1 MVRESA
7 PLVVCDN
14 LVKIYQI
21 DEIEVVALQGLDLEI
36 RRGEMMA
43 IIGASGSGK
52 SSLLNIIGGLDR
64 PSAGQITVNGRNL
77 LKAPDRELEDY
88 RLHDVGFVW
97 QQSARNLIP
106 YLTAQENV
114 ELPMIAARERA
125 AQPAQRARELLDAV
139 GLLSHSRHRLNQLSG
154 GQQQRVAIAVA
165 LANQPQILLADEPT
179 GEVDSVTAQQIWQ
192 LFRALNR
199 RFNLT
204 SVIVSHDRD
213 IARVVDRVI
222 GIRDGKISTE
232 TVLLSGSEIAG
243 EQSTPP
249 AAGVGSARSQV
260 SDRPSDSAF
269 PPVQQLKGAH
279 ASVVADESRV
289 QLEER
294 VVLDSVG
301 RLQMPH
307 EYLEKRGIGRRAV
320 VQLVEDG
327 ILVRQAQ
334 ERFTLPEDAYRS
346 EMTAGLEADSS
357 AIDQDP
363 VPHRTVAWWRR
374 LWRRPPRADDEALL
388 PEQAAN
394 PWARGFLRRAISV
407 ESSSPA
413 SSPGEALQ
421 WDHGGAPARASEEAS
436 GPLPDRSPARA
447 PTGSRA
453 VAEVAPYGGAQYN
466 FYKGPLVEVTD
477 LQRTYA
483 VGDQA
488 VRALRGIDLV
498 VPRRSFTLFRG
509 RSGSGKTTLLNLVGS
524 LDTPTAGRVSLFG
537 QDIGQLSADECA
549 QMRQLY
555 IGFVFQAFSLIP
567 TLSAQENVEMAL
579 RILGASARERRQR
592 AAYCLSLVGLGRW
605 ADHRPFEM
613 SGGQQQRLSIAR
625 ALAHGPAM
633 LIADEPTSDLDS
645 ETGRQILQ
653 LFARLVEE
661 EGITVLVASHDPAS
675 DDFATD
681 VYELQDGRI
690 ANRVNNGR

>member
-1 MVRESA
+1 MTQAAGADSA
-7 PLVVCDN
+7 SLVVCDN

-21 DEIEVVALQGLDLEI
+21 EELEVVALQGLDLEI

-64 PSAGQITVNGRNL
+64 PSAGQISVNGRNL
-77 LKAPDRELEDY
+77 LKAPDKELENY

-114 ELPMIAARERA
+114 ELPMIAARERSA
-125 AQPAQRARELLDAV
+125 PPAQRARELLDAV
-139 GLLSHSRHRLNQLSG
+139 GLLSHSHHRLAQLSG

-192 LFRALNR
+192 LLRELNR
-199 RFNLT
+199 RYNLT
-204 SVIVSHDRD
+204 SIIVSHDRD

-232 TVLLSGSEIAG
+232 MVRQTGSGMPEEQLIEEVEHSE
-243 EQSTPP
+243 SS
-249 AAGVGSARSQV
+249 SAP
-260 SDRPSDSAF
+260 D
-269 PPVQQLKGAH
+269 
-279 ASVVADESRV
+279 ADEPFAPDDNAAL

-307 EYLEKRGIGRRAV
+307 EYLEQRGISRRAV

-334 ERFTLPEDAYRS
+334 EQFVLP
-346 EMTAGLEADSS
+346 ADSGLS
-357 AIDQDP
+357 AAVGAGSEHDPSALDQDP
-363 VPHRTVAWWRR
+363 TPHRGVPWWRR
-374 LWRRPPRADDEALL
+374 IWRSPPREDDEIPLSQ
-388 PEQAAN
+388 QAAN
-394 PWARGFLRRAISV
+394 PWSGGFT
-407 ESSSPA
+407 SSA
-413 SSPGEALQ
+413 EDEANAPGAAGSNGETLQ
-421 WDHGGAPARASEEAS
+421 WDQGAQSARAQLGTSE
-436 GPLPDRSPARA
+436 PLPKSN
-447 PTGSRA
+447 TETSGSLA
-453 VAEVAPYGGAQYN
+453 ISE
-466 FYKGPLVEVTD
+466 FYRGPLVEVSD
-477 LQRTYA
+477 LQRIYA
-483 VGDQA
+483 VGDQS
-488 VRALRGIDLV
+488 VHALRGIDLV
-498 VPRRSFTLFRG
+498 VPRRCFALFRG
-509 RSGSGKTTLLNLVGS
+509 RSGSGKTTLLNLIGS

-537 QDIGQLSADECA
+537 QDINQLSADECA
-549 QMRQLY
+549 QIRQLH

-567 TLSAQENVEMAL
+567 TLSAQENVEMTL
-579 RILGASARERRQR
+579 RILGVSAAERRRR

-661 EGITVLVASHDPAS
+661 QGITVLMASHDPAS
-675 DDFATD
+675 DDFATE
-681 VYELQDGRI
+681 VYELQDGSI
-690 ANRVNNGR
+690 ANHVSHSQSN

>member
-1 MVRESA
+1 MVQAEGSSGG

-36 RRGEMMA
+36 GRGEMMA

-64 PSAGQITVNGRNL
+64 PSAGQIAVDGRNL
-77 LKAPDRELEDY
+77 LKAPERELEDY
-88 RLHDVGFVW
+88 RLRDVGFVW

-114 ELPMIAARERA
+114 ELPMIAAGGGD
-125 AQPAQRARELLDAV
+125 AQPGERARELLDAV
-139 GLLSHSRHRLNQLSG
+139 GLLSHSQHRLGQLSG

-192 LFRALNR
+192 LFRELNLR
-199 RFNLT
+199 YNLT
-204 SVIVSHDRD
+204 SIIVSHDRD

-232 TVLLSGSEIAG
+232 MVRQAGGEAVEEGLFEMRELGESEAAAG
-243 EQSTPP
+243 DPPP
-249 AAGVGSARSQV
+249 A
-260 SDRPSDSAF
+260 
-269 PPVQQLKGAH
+269 
-279 ASVVADESRV
+279 VAAEDVFSL
-289 QLEER
+289 LEER

-301 RLQMPH
+301 RLQMPR
-307 EYLEKRGIGRRAV
+307 EYLENRGIGRRAV

-327 ILVRQAQ
+327 ILVRPTREGSAAAEDSAAAGGDGSTSEGAQ
-334 ERFTLPEDAYRS
+334 PGPAA
-346 EMTAGLEADSS
+346 M
-357 AIDQDP
+357 DQDP
-363 VPHRTVAWWRR
+363 TPEQGAGWWRR
-374 LWRRPPRADDEALL
+374 LWRRSEPADADESLSG
-388 PEQAAN
+388 QAVN
-394 PWARGFLRRAISV
+394 PWARGIAASGAEDGD
-407 ESSSPA
+407 ESTDAADSR
-413 SSPGEALQ
+413 ETLQ
-421 WDHGGAPARASEEAS
+421 WDYGSDSGGDGWEAFAPASNGDSAPASRQLAISEFDS
-436 GPLPDRSPARA
+436 
-447 PTGSRA
+447 
-453 VAEVAPYGGAQYN
+453 
-466 FYKGPLVEVTD
+466 GPLVEVSE
-477 LQRTYA
+477 LQRIYE
-483 VGDQA
+483 VGDQS
-488 VRALRGIDLV
+488 VHALRGIDIV
-498 VPRRSFTLFRG
+498 IPRRSFTLFRG
-509 RSGSGKTTLLNLVGS
+509 RSGSGKTTLLNLIGS
-524 LDTPTAGRVSLFG
+524 LDTPSAGSVTLFG

-549 QMRQLY
+549 QLRQLY

-567 TLSAQENVEMAL
+567 TLSAQENVEMTL
-579 RILGASARERRQR
+579 RLLGIAAAERRQR
-592 AAYCLSLVGLGRW
+592 AAYCLSLVGLSRW

-645 ETGRQILQ
+645 ETGRQILE

-661 EGITVLVASHDPAS
+661 EGITALVASHDPAS
-675 DDFATD
+675 DDFATE

-690 ANRVNNGR
+690 AGQSSRG

>member
-1 MVRESA
+1 MVQAAAAAADGA

-64 PSAGQITVNGRNL
+64 PSAGQISVNGRNL
-77 LKAPDRELEDY
+77 LKAPDKELEDY
-88 RLHDVGFVW
+88 RLNDVGFVW

-125 AQPAQRARELLDAV
+125 EPPEQRARELLDAV
-139 GLLSHSRHRLNQLSG
+139 GLLSHSHHRLAQLSG

-165 LANQPQILLADEPT
+165 LANSPSILLADEPT

-192 LFRALNR
+192 LLRELNL

-204 SVIVSHDRD
+204 SIIVSHDRD
-213 IARVVDRVI
+213 IAHVVDRVI

-232 TVLLSGSEIAG
+232 MVRQTRSGLSEEQLSLESEVALSSASNAAD
-243 EQSTPP
+243 QS
-249 AAGVGSARSQV
+249 V
-260 SDRPSDSAF
+260 SE
-269 PPVQQLKGAH
+269 
-279 ASVVADESRV
+279 ADDTEL

-307 EYLEKRGIGRRAV
+307 EYLEQRGIGRRAV

-327 ILVRQAQ
+327 ILVRQTQ
-334 ERFTLPEDAYRS
+334 ETLPSDFEAGASAPDDAEQLDPAS
-346 EMTAGLEADSS
+346 L
-357 AIDQDP
+357 DQDP
-363 VPHRTVAWWRR
+363 TPRSTVPWWRR
-374 LWRRPPRADDEALL
+374 LLRPGPREVDEIPSAELAVNPWSAGAPPADEEGEFSARARGESFQW
-388 PEQAAN
+388 EQGANSGQRPLGASAQAPDSATAAN
-394 PWARGFLRRAISV
+394 GSN
-407 ESSSPA
+407 S
-413 SSPGEALQ
+413 LQ
-421 WDHGGAPARASEEAS
+421 VSE
-436 GPLPDRSPARA
+436 
-447 PTGSRA
+447 
-453 VAEVAPYGGAQYN
+453 
-466 FYKGPLVEVTD
+466 FYRGPLVEVSD
-477 LQRTYA
+477 LQRVYT
-483 VGDQA
+483 VGDQS
-488 VRALRGIDLV
+488 VHALRGIDLV
-498 VPRRSFTLFRG
+498 VPRRRFALFRG
-509 RSGSGKTTLLNLVGS
+509 RSGSGKTTLLNLIGS

-537 QDIGQLSADECA
+537 QEIDKLSADECA
-549 QMRQLY
+549 QLRQRY

-567 TLSAQENVEMAL
+567 TLSAQENVELTL
-579 RILGASARERRQR
+579 RILGISAVDRRRR

-645 ETGRQILQ
+645 ETGRQILE
-653 LFARLVEE
+653 LFAKLVAE
-661 EGITVLVASHDPAS
+661 EGITVLMASHDPTS
-675 DDFATD
+675 DDFATE

-690 ANRVNNGR
+690 AVPTTNGHTT

>member
-1 MVRESA
+1 MTQAAGADSA
-7 PLVVCDN
+7 SLVVCDN

-21 DEIEVVALQGLDLEI
+21 EELEVVALQGLDLEI

-64 PSAGQITVNGRNL
+64 PSAGQISVNGRNL
-77 LKAPDRELEDY
+77 LKAPDKELENY

-114 ELPMIAARERA
+114 ELPMIAARERSA
-125 AQPAQRARELLDAV
+125 PPAQRARELLDAV
-139 GLLSHSRHRLNQLSG
+139 GLLSHSDHRLAQLSG

-192 LFRALNR
+192 LLRELNR
-199 RFNLT
+199 RYNLT
-204 SVIVSHDRD
+204 SIIVSHDRD

-232 TVLLSGSEIAG
+232 MVRQTGSGMPEEQLIEEVEHSE
-243 EQSTPP
+243 SS
-249 AAGVGSARSQV
+249 SAP
-260 SDRPSDSAF
+260 D
-269 PPVQQLKGAH
+269 
-279 ASVVADESRV
+279 ADEPFAPDDNAAL

-307 EYLEKRGIGRRAV
+307 EYLEQRGISRRAV

-334 ERFTLPEDAYRS
+334 EQFVLP
-346 EMTAGLEADSS
+346 ADSALSPAVGAGAEHDPS
-357 AIDQDP
+357 ALDQDP
-363 VPHRTVAWWRR
+363 TPHRGVPWWRR
-374 LWRRPPRADDEALL
+374 IWRSPPREDDEIPLSQ
-388 PEQAAN
+388 QAAN
-394 PWARGFLRRAISV
+394 PWSGGFT
-407 ESSSPA
+407 SSA
-413 SSPGEALQ
+413 EDEANAPGAAGSNGETLQ
-421 WDHGGAPARASEEAS
+421 WDQGAQSARSQLGTSE
-436 GPLPDRSPARA
+436 PLPKSN
-447 PTGSRA
+447 TETSGSLA
-453 VAEVAPYGGAQYN
+453 ISE
-466 FYKGPLVEVTD
+466 FYRGPLVEVSD
-477 LQRTYA
+477 LQRIYT
-483 VGDQA
+483 VGDQS
-488 VRALRGIDLV
+488 VHALRGIDLV
-498 VPRRSFTLFRG
+498 VPRRCFALFRG
-509 RSGSGKTTLLNLVGS
+509 RSGSGKTTLLNLIGS

-537 QDIGQLSADECA
+537 QDINLLSADECA
-549 QMRQLY
+549 QIRQLY

-567 TLSAQENVEMAL
+567 TLSAQENVEMTL
-579 RILGASARERRQR
+579 RILQVSPAERRRR

-653 LFARLVEE
+653 LFAQLVEE
-661 EGITVLVASHDPAS
+661 EGITVLMASHDPAS
-675 DDFATD
+675 DDFATE
-681 VYELQDGRI
+681 VYELQDGSI
-690 ANRVNNGR
+690 ANRVSNG

>member
-1 MVRESA
+1 MAQAAGGESA

-114 ELPMIAARERA
+114 ELPMIAARERIT
-125 AQPAQRARELLDAV
+125 QPAQRASELLDAV
-139 GLLSHSRHRLNQLSG
+139 GLLSHSHHRLGQLSG

-179 GEVDSVTAQQIWQ
+179 GEVDSVTARQIWQ
-192 LFRALNR
+192 LFRELNR

-204 SVIVSHDRD
+204 SIIVSHDRE

-232 TVLLSGSEIAG
+232 TVRQTRSEILE
-243 EQSTPP
+243 EQMPERDKESEPSPTPAPRSSPLNPQP
-249 AAGVGSARSQV
+249 AAAESE
-260 SDRPSDSAF
+260 
-269 PPVQQLKGAH
+269 VQM
-279 ASVVADESRV
+279 
-289 QLEER
+289 EER

-334 ERFTLPEDAYRS
+334 EQFTLAADASREATDS
-346 EMTAGLEADSS
+346 FALSPTLSAGVEAAPTAL
-357 AIDQDP
+357 DQDP
-363 VPHRTVAWWRR
+363 TPLRSRAWWRR
-374 LWRRPPRADDEALL
+374 LWRRTPEEEELL

-394 PWARGFLRRAISV
+394 PWASGLG
-407 ESSSPA
+407 A
-413 SSPGEALQ
+413 SAEDDPDGANAARELLE
-421 WDHGGAPARASEEAS
+421 WDKGGAPADSDAGQSA
-436 GPLPDRSPARA
+436 PLPDLRAAIPKEKARPAA
-447 PTGSRA
+447 PLALS
-453 VAEVAPYGGAQYN
+453 E
-466 FYKGPLVEVTD
+466 FHKGPLVEVSD
-477 LQRTYA
+477 LQRTYT

-488 VRALRGIDLV
+488 VHALRGIDLV

-509 RSGSGKTTLLNLVGS
+509 RSGSGKTTLLNLIGS

-537 QDIGQLSADECA
+537 QDIGQLSPDECA
-549 QMRQLY
+549 QIRQHY

-567 TLSAQENVEMAL
+567 TLSAQENVELTL
-579 RILGASARERRQR
+579 RILGASTAERRQR
-592 AAYCLSLVGLGRW
+592 ASYCLSLVGLSRW

-653 LFARLVEE
+653 LFARLVRQ
-661 EGITVLVASHDPAS
+661 EGITILVASHDPAS
-675 DDFATD
+675 DDFATE
-681 VYELQDGRI
+681 VYELQDGSI
-690 ANRVNNGR
+690 ANRISNR

>member
-1 MVRESA
+1 MTQAAGADSA
-7 PLVVCDN
+7 SLVVCDN

-21 DEIEVVALQGLDLEI
+21 EELEVVALQGLDLEI

-64 PSAGQITVNGRNL
+64 PSAGQISVNGRNL
-77 LKAPDRELEDY
+77 LKAPDKELENY

-114 ELPMIAARERA
+114 ELPMIAARERSA
-125 AQPAQRARELLDAV
+125 PPAQRARELLDAV
-139 GLLSHSRHRLNQLSG
+139 GLLSHSHHRLAQLSG

-192 LFRALNR
+192 LLRELNR
-199 RFNLT
+199 RYNLT
-204 SVIVSHDRD
+204 SIIVSHDRD

-232 TVLLSGSEIAG
+232 MVRQTGSGMPEEQLIEEVEHSE
-243 EQSTPP
+243 SS
-249 AAGVGSARSQV
+249 SAP
-260 SDRPSDSAF
+260 D
-269 PPVQQLKGAH
+269 
-279 ASVVADESRV
+279 ADEPFAPDDNAAL

-307 EYLEKRGIGRRAV
+307 EYLEQRGISRRAV

-334 ERFTLPEDAYRS
+334 EQFVLP
-346 EMTAGLEADSS
+346 ADSGLS
-357 AIDQDP
+357 AAVGAGSEHDPSALDQDP
-363 VPHRTVAWWRR
+363 TPHRGVPWWRR
-374 LWRRPPRADDEALL
+374 IWRSPPREDDEIPLSQ
-388 PEQAAN
+388 QAAN
-394 PWARGFLRRAISV
+394 PWSGGFT
-407 ESSSPA
+407 SSA
-413 SSPGEALQ
+413 EDEANAPGAAGSNGETLQ
-421 WDHGGAPARASEEAS
+421 WDQGAQSARSQLGTSE
-436 GPLPDRSPARA
+436 PLPESNTA
-447 PTGSRA
+447 TSGSLA
-453 VAEVAPYGGAQYN
+453 ISE
-466 FYKGPLVEVTD
+466 FYRGPLVEVSD
-477 LQRTYA
+477 LQRIYA
-483 VGDQA
+483 VGDQS
-488 VRALRGIDLV
+488 VHALRGIDLV
-498 VPRRSFTLFRG
+498 VPRRCFALFRG
-509 RSGSGKTTLLNLVGS
+509 RSGSGKTTLLNLIGS

-537 QDIGQLSADECA
+537 QDINQLSADECA
-549 QMRQLY
+549 QIRQLH

-567 TLSAQENVEMAL
+567 TLSAQENVEMTL
-579 RILGASARERRQR
+579 RILGVSAAERQRR

-661 EGITVLVASHDPAS
+661 QGITVLMASHDPAS
-675 DDFATD
+675 DDFATE
-681 VYELQDGRI
+681 VYELQDGSI
-690 ANRVNNGR
+690 ANHVSHSQSN

>member
-1 MVRESA
+1 MVQTADADST

-21 DEIEVVALQGLDLEI
+21 DQIEVVALQGLDLEI

-77 LKAPDRELEDY
+77 LKAPDKELEDY

-114 ELPMIAARERA
+114 ELPMIAARDQDA
-125 AQPAQRARELLDAV
+125 PPAQRARELLDDV
-139 GLLSHSRHRLNQLSG
+139 GLLSHSQHRLAQLSG

-179 GEVDSVTAQQIWQ
+179 GEVDSVTANQIWQ
-192 LFRALNR
+192 LLRELNR
-199 RFNLT
+199 RYNLT
-204 SVIVSHDRD
+204 SIIVSHDRD

-232 TVLLSGSEIAG
+232 MVRQTRNEISEEQLAEELDSFERG
-243 EQSTPP
+243 EAPTAEESD
-249 AAGVGSARSQV
+249 AAA
-260 SDRPSDSAF
+260 DSAN
-269 PPVQQLKGAH
+269 L
-279 ASVVADESRV
+279 

-307 EYLEKRGIGRRAV
+307 EYLEQRGIGRRAV

-327 ILVRQAQ
+327 ILVRQTQ
-334 ERFTLPEDAYRS
+334 ERLPQTGSPASTADDDA
-346 EMTAGLEADSS
+346 LPLDSDVDS
-357 AIDQDP
+357 DDDYAWGQDP
-363 VPHRTVAWWRR
+363 TPHRSLPWWRR
-374 LWRRPPRADDEALL
+374 LWRAAPPETEETPLSGQ
-388 PEQAAN
+388 EAN
-394 PWARGFLRRAISV
+394 PWSRGSASSSESDTDGDGAANGQRDTLQWAQGAESASSRLGASEPETEAMTTNSGSLAIS
-407 ESSSPA
+407 E
-413 SSPGEALQ
+413 
-421 WDHGGAPARASEEAS
+421 
-436 GPLPDRSPARA
+436 
-447 PTGSRA
+447 
-453 VAEVAPYGGAQYN
+453 
-466 FYKGPLVEVTD
+466 FYKGPLVQVSD
-477 LQRTYA
+477 LQRIYS
-483 VGDQA
+483 VGDQS
-488 VRALRGIDLV
+488 VHALRGIDLV
-498 VPRRSFTLFRG
+498 VPRRCFALFRG
-509 RSGSGKTTLLNLVGS
+509 RSGSGKTTLLNLIGS

-537 QDIGQLSADECA
+537 QDIDQLSADECA
-549 QMRQLY
+549 QIRQLY

-567 TLSAQENVEMAL
+567 TLSAQENVEMTL
-579 RILGASARERRQR
+579 RILGVSPAERRRR

-625 ALAHGPAM
+625 AFAHGPAM

-653 LFARLVEE
+653 LFAQLVEE
-661 EGITVLVASHDPAS
+661 EGITVLMASHDPAT
-675 DDFATD
+675 DDFATE
-681 VYELQDGRI
+681 VYELQDGSI
-690 ANRVNNGR
+690 ANYVSNGRSS

>member
-1 MVRESA
+1 MVQAAGADNA

-21 DEIEVVALQGLDLEI
+21 DELEVVALQGLDLEI

-114 ELPMIAARERA
+114 ELPIIAARA
-125 AQPAQRARELLDAV
+125 HTAPPAQRARELLDAV
-139 GLLSHSRHRLNQLSG
+139 GLLSHSDHRLAQLSG

-179 GEVDSVTAQQIWQ
+179 GEVDSITANQIWQ
-192 LFRALNR
+192 LLRELNR

-204 SVIVSHDRD
+204 SIIVSHDRD

-232 TVLLSGSEIAG
+232 TVRQAHSGMLEEQLSQEAKNGESSEALASDEPLAG
-243 EQSTPP
+243 
-249 AAGVGSARSQV
+249 
-260 SDRPSDSAF
+260 
-269 PPVQQLKGAH
+269 
-279 ASVVADESRV
+279 ADDV
-289 QLEER
+289 NLQLEER

-307 EYLEKRGIGRRAV
+307 EYLQQRSIGRRAII
-320 VQLVEDG
+320 QLVEDG
-327 ILVRQAQ
+327 ILVRPAQ
-334 ERFTLPEDAYRS
+334 EQFVSTTDS
-346 EMTAGLEADSS
+346 EADDLALTS
-357 AIDQDP
+357 ALGAGAEGDPSRLGQDP
-363 VPHRTVAWWRR
+363 TPHRRAPWWRR
-374 LWRRPPRADDEALL
+374 LLRSAPRELEEL
-388 PEQAAN
+388 PISEQAAN
-394 PWARGFLRRAISV
+394 PWSSGFASPAEAAEAGEDARGAAGSQH
-407 ESSSPA
+407 ES
-413 SSPGEALQ
+413 LQ
-421 WDHGGAPARASEEAS
+421 WDLGAVPARSNLGTS
-436 GPLPDRSPARA
+436 GPPPDSSTANS
-447 PTGSRA
+447 GSLA
-453 VAEVAPYGGAQYN
+453 ISEFYN
-466 FYKGPLVEVTD
+466 GPLVEVSD
-477 LQRTYA
+477 LQRIYT
-483 VGDQA
+483 VGDQS
-488 VRALRGIDLV
+488 VHALRGIDLV
-498 VPRRSFTLFRG
+498 VPRRCFALFRG
-509 RSGSGKTTLLNLVGS
+509 RSGSGKTTLLNLIGS

-537 QDIGQLSADECA
+537 QDINLLSADECA
-549 QMRQLY
+549 QIRQLY

-567 TLSAQENVEMAL
+567 TLSAQENVEMTL
-579 RILGASARERRQR
+579 RILQVSPAERRRR

-653 LFARLVEE
+653 LFAQLVEE
-661 EGITVLVASHDPAS
+661 EGITVLMASHDPAS
-675 DDFATD
+675 DDFATE
-681 VYELQDGRI
+681 VYELQDGSI
-690 ANRVNNGR
+690 ANRVSNG

>member
-1 MVRESA
+1 MVQVAGGGNA

-36 RRGEMMA
+36 GRGEMMA

-64 PSAGQITVNGRNL
+64 PSAGQIVVNGRNL

-114 ELPMIAARERA
+114 ELPMVAALDRA
-125 AQPAQRARELLDAV
+125 SQPAQRARELLDAV
-139 GLLSHSRHRLNQLSG
+139 GLLSHSHHRLAQLSG

-179 GEVDSVTAQQIWQ
+179 GEVDSVTANQIWQ
-192 LFRALNR
+192 LFRELNR
-199 RFNLT
+199 RYNLT
-204 SVIVSHDRD
+204 SIIVSHDRD

-232 TVLLSGSEIAG
+232 TVRHGGPDARG
-243 EQSTPP
+243 EQPSKE
-249 AAGVGSARSQV
+249 GGEEVGSLPLL
-260 SDRPSDSAF
+260 PSETATE
-269 PPVQQLKGAH
+269 
-279 ASVVADESRV
+279 ADESSL

-307 EYLEKRGIGRRAV
+307 DYLLQRGIGRRAV
-320 VQLVEDG
+320 VQLVDDG

-334 ERFTLPEDAYRS
+334 EQLTSTQDTPSEDA
-346 EMTAGLEADSS
+346 DSHAFPHS
-357 AIDQDP
+357 AAVDKEEGRAAMGQDP
-363 VPHRTVAWWRR
+363 TPHRSVGWWRKF
-374 LWRRPPRADDEALL
+374 WRGTPAGVEEESSSELS
-388 PEQAAN
+388 AN
-394 PWARGFLRRAISV
+394 PWSRGFAASTGDDAAASQKDETAV
-407 ESSSPA
+407 EP
-413 SSPGEALQ
+413 LQ
-421 WDHGGAPARASEEAS
+421 WDQGGASARSGLGETPPANVQPTSPQSSPLGISEF
-436 GPLPDRSPARA
+436 
-447 PTGSRA
+447 
-453 VAEVAPYGGAQYN
+453 YN
-466 FYKGPLVEVTD
+466 GPLVEVTD
-477 LQRTYA
+477 LQRIYN
-483 VGDQA
+483 VGDQS
-488 VRALRGIDLV
+488 VYALRGIDLA
-498 VPRRSFTLFRG
+498 VPRRSFALFRG
-509 RSGSGKTTLLNLVGS
+509 RSGSGKTTLLNLIGS

-537 QDIGQLSADECA
+537 QDIGRLSADECA
-549 QMRQLY
+549 QIRQLY

-567 TLSAQENVEMAL
+567 TLSAQENVEMTL
-579 RILGASARERRQR
+579 RILGVSPAERLKR

-653 LFARLVEE
+653 LFAHLVKE

-675 DDFATD
+675 DDFASEI
-681 VYELQDGRI
+681 YELQDGRI
-690 ANRVNNGR
+690 VTSTDNKERR